1 MLEKDIM
8 LWARDEA
15 SNSSFTGACD
25 GRRGYE
31 IYSLP

>member
-15 SNSSFTGACD
+15 WNSTFACD
-25 GRRGYE
+25 VA
-31 IYSLP
+31 ISSLVKRFTF